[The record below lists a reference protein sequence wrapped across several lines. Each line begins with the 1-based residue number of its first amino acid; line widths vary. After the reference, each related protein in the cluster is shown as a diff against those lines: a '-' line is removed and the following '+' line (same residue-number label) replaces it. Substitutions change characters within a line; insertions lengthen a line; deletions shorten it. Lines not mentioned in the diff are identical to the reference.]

1 MSMFGIRRQVIT
13 YKCKFNS
20 FAMCYYFNWSEGQ
33 LSVFLCKGSKN
44 YSEILHEVR
53 GSEGSKNDR
62 TIFSE
67 KLITIKMMHNIDPYD
82 SAKTPCLGKNSFFNY
97 GLICRQPIRL

>member
-20 FAMCYYFNWSEGQ
+20 FAMCHYFSWSEGQ

-82 SAKTPCLGKNSFFNY
+82 FAKTPCLGKNSFFNY

>member
-20 FAMCYYFNWSEGQ
+20 FAMCHYFSWSEGQ

-44 YSEILHEVR
+44 FSEILHEVR

-62 TIFSE
+62 DNFFRKINY
-67 KLITIKMMHNIDPYD
+67 H
-82 SAKTPCLGKNSFFNY
+82 KNDA
-97 GLICRQPIRL
+97 

>member
-20 FAMCYYFNWSEGQ
+20 FAMCYYFSWSEGQ

-62 TIFSE
+62 DNFFRKINY
-67 KLITIKMMHNIDPYD
+67 H
-82 SAKTPCLGKNSFFNY
+82 KNDA
-97 GLICRQPIRL
+97 

>member
-13 YKCKFNS
+13 YKCKLNS
-20 FAMCYYFNWSEGQ
+20 FAMCYYFSWSEGQ

-44 YSEILHEVR
+44 YSEILHEIR

-62 TIFSE
+62 DNFFRKINY
-67 KLITIKMMHNIDPYD
+67 H
-82 SAKTPCLGKNSFFNY
+82 KNDA
-97 GLICRQPIRL
+97 